1 MAALDHPEN
10 LISALTVEGMWR
22 VGICL
27 MFTWNLSCGT
37 LSNFPIATH
46 SSFTFS
52 LISPELSILVESC
65 WFSLLAS
72 QINYFLTSTES
83 YLGPNPSF
91 SEVLLALYVANI
103 LQFCNMIC
111 HSLWFPILVFEVS
124 LIILIEIL
132 GSGDIFSRGQ
142 SDSFRKKLSEKWKVS
157 WRAQTSGRIMGWLLE
172 YCDEEA
178 VVLHETF
185 QT

>member
-1 MAALDHPEN
+1 
-10 LISALTVEGMWR
+10 MWR

-27 MFTWNLSCGT
+27 MSTWDLSCGT
-37 LSNFPIATH
+37 LSNFPIAAH

-52 LISPELSILVESC
+52 LISPKLSILVESR

-72 QINYFLTSTES
+72 QINYFLTSKES

-91 SEVLLALYVANI
+91 SEVLLALFLANI

-111 HSLWFPILVFEVS
+111 HSLWFPIPVFEVS

-132 GSGDIFSRGQ
+132 GSGEENCPCVSTWEIAIFSRGQ

-157 WRAQTSGRIMGWLLE
+157 WRAQISRRIVGWLLE
-172 YCDEEA
+172 YCNEEA